1 MTADRKLGPTGL
13 YWRIVAALAICAA
26 CAPAATPGGA
36 GGAPAPPSAAA
47 PSAQA
52 PSEWDRTVAAA
63 RQEGKVVVIGI
74 NTADAREALTEGFQR
89 RYPEIQIEY
98 NGQSSSEFATKI
110 IGEQQA
116 GRHLIDVIVNGT
128 SGMHIAVNSG
138 VIEPLAPY
146 MTGPESR
153 EEPRWLNGRFEYAD
167 TAAKH
172 NLVMM
177 NITAPTLTF
186 SPSVVPPG
194 TIKSYRDLLD
204 PKWRGKIAMFDPRVP
219 GTGQAMATF
228 LYLKEGLGP
237 DFLRQ
242 LFAQNLIF
250 SRDARQVVDWV
261 VRGQYSLELGGSQQI
276 AADLRSKGV
285 SVEMLGDADMA
296 EGSYLTAGSGSLA
309 VPNRPP
315 HPNAA
320 RVYVD
325 WLLSQEGQHA
335 LARAMGYASRRQD
348 VPSDHVPAYLVPRAG
363 RSYVE
368 VFKEPVFDLRDDIV
382 EFIRANVGS

>member
-1 MTADRKLGPTGL
+1 
-13 YWRIVAALAICAA
+13 
-26 CAPAATPGGA
+26 
-36 GGAPAPPSAAA
+36 
-47 PSAQA
+47 
-52 PSEWDRTVAAA
+52 
-63 RQEGKVVVIGI
+63 
-74 NTADAREALTEGFQR
+74 
-89 RYPEIQIEY
+89 
-98 NGQSSSEFATKI
+98 
-110 IGEQQA
+110 
-116 GRHLIDVIVNGT
+116 
-128 SGMHIAVNSG
+128 
-138 VIEPLAPY
+138 
-146 MTGPESR
+146 
-153 EEPRWLNGRFEYAD
+153 
-167 TAAKH
+167 
-172 NLVMM
+172 
-177 NITAPTLTF
+177 
-186 SPSVVPPG
+186 
-194 TIKSYRDLLD
+194 
-204 PKWRGKIAMFDPRVP
+204 
-219 GTGQAMATF
+219 MATF